1 MKPLKIILLVALFL
15 LLSMDT
21 LLTAQ
26 PEVVIRSPRKGA
38 IWLGKK
44 TVRFQLRDIE
54 ADEVRRVEVYVDGKL
69 VKEFRDPPY
78 SFGFNFGDDPKNRE
92 LKVVIRG
99 VNDRILAS
107 RGVFSARMDDF
118 QEVDVSQVVVP
129 VVVTDRRGNYIDG
142 LTKDDFSLTVD
153 GKIHPISYFNR
164 SGSSKFHMVLLI
176 DISSSMKDKIMKVK
190 EAAKIFLEEL
200 MTKSD
205 NAIVVFFNHEV
216 LEDTDFTNDIKEL
229 VSSLSVAFPFGATA
243 LYDAIAYCVRLL
255 KGIPGQNII
264 VLFSD
269 GEDNSS
275 YIDPY
280 TLMKRVERSNAVVYS
295 IGRKTV
301 EANGDKYQELLG
313 QISTSSGG
321 VTFFL
326 DDPEEIKKVYL
337 KIRKDIKAKYILQFS
352 PSNQKHL
359 NRFHKIGVR
368 LKDKRYKVRTIK
380 GFYY

>member
-1 MKPLKIILLVALFL
+1 MKPIKLLLLIVIIF
-15 LLSMDT
+15 LLSMDS
-21 LLTAQ
+21 LLIAQ
-26 PEVVIRSPRKGA
+26 PDVIIHSPLNGA
-38 IWLGKK
+38 IWLGLKA
-44 TVRFQLRDIE
+44 VRFQLRDVE
-54 ADEVRRVEVYVDGKL
+54 ADLVQRVEVYVDGQL

-78 SFGFNFGDDPKNRE
+78 SFRFNFGDDPKNRE
-92 LKVVIRG
+92 LKVVVRG
-99 VNDRILAS
+99 ANDRIIAS
-107 RGVFSARMDDF
+107 RGIQSSKMDDF

-153 GKIHPISYFNR
+153 GKMHPVSYFNR
-164 SGSSKFHMVLLI
+164 SGKSRFHMVLLI
-176 DISSSMKDKIMKVK
+176 DISSSMKDKIVEVK
-190 EAAKIFLEEL
+190 GAAKIFLEQL
-200 MTKSD
+200 MTKND

-229 VSSLSVAFPFGATA
+229 AGSLSVAFPFGATA

-301 EANGDKYQELLG
+301 ETNGDKYQELLG

-352 PSNQKHL
+352 PSSKKHL

-368 LKDKRYKVRTIK
+368 VKDKKYNVRTIK

>member
-1 MKPLKIILLVALFL
+1 MKTVKICLIIVMIFLVSLEVL
-15 LLSMDT
+15 HSN
-21 LLTAQ
+21 Q
-26 PEVVIRSPRKGA
+26 PDVIIRSPRNGDL
-38 IWLGKK
+38 WLGQK
-44 TVRFQLRDIE
+44 TVRFSLRNVEEDL
-54 ADEVRRVEVYVDGKL
+54 VQKVEVYVDGKL
-69 VKEFRDPPY
+69 IKEFQNPPY

-92 LKVVIRG
+92 LKVVVRG
-99 VNDRILAS
+99 ANEKIITS
-107 RGVFSARMDDF
+107 RGINSSRMDDF

-142 LTKDDFSLTVD
+142 LAEVDFSLTVD
-153 GKIHPISYFNR
+153 GKPHPITYFSR
-164 SGSSKFHMVLLI
+164 SGKSNFHMVLLI
-176 DISSSMKDKIMKVK
+176 DISSSMKDKIVRVK
-190 EAAKIFLEEL
+190 EAARIFLEQL

-205 NAIVVFFNHEV
+205 NAIIVFFNHEV
-216 LEDTDFTNDIKEL
+216 LEDTDFTNDVSEL
-229 VSSLSVAFPFGATA
+229 VGSLAVAFPFGATA
-243 LYDAIAYCVRLL
+243 LYDAVAYCVRLL

-280 TLMKRVERSNAVVYS
+280 TLMKRVERSNAVVYA

-301 EANGDKYQELLG
+301 ESNGDKYQELLG

-326 DDPEEIKKVYL
+326 DDPEEIKKVYQ
-337 KIRKDIKAKYILQFS
+337 KIRTDIKAKYILQFS
-352 PSNQKHL
+352 PSDQKHL
-359 NRFHKIGVR
+359 NRFHKIQVR
-368 LKDKRYKVRTIK
+368 VKDKKYNVRTIK